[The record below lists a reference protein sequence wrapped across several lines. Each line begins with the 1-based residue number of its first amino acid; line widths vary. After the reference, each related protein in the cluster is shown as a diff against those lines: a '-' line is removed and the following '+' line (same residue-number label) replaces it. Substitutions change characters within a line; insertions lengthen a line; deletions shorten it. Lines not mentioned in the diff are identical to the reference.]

1 MISNAAFFNSDNWKY
16 LGEGKVHIIF
26 SHEVRGIQHITSE
39 CTLIHDIE
47 VVSSTRSIHDD
58 SVDRGY
64 QGDYLSSIRR
74 SSNSS
79 DEYSQIDCVPD
90 SLDSQE
96 DFASLHCSCVRCSTM
111 ACEKLPSLRNGRN
124 RVLRVTKKCHGKEDI
139 LQDEL
144 FLRNV
149 IKPWFGGAICSDRRL
164 VEIPAGFLGS
174 EHSYCSLQM
183 RSQL

>member
-1 MISNAAFFNSDNWKY
+1 MISTSALYDSVNWEY

-26 SHEVRGIQHITSE
+26 GHEVKLRQRIISE
-39 CTLIHDIE
+39 CTLSHEIE
-47 VVSSTRSIHDD
+47 VVSSTRSCRD
-58 SVDRGY
+58 
-64 QGDYLSSIRR
+64 
-74 SSNSS
+74 
-79 DEYSQIDCVPD
+79 
-90 SLDSQE
+90 
-96 DFASLHCSCVRCSTM
+96 
-111 ACEKLPSLRNGRN
+111 GRN